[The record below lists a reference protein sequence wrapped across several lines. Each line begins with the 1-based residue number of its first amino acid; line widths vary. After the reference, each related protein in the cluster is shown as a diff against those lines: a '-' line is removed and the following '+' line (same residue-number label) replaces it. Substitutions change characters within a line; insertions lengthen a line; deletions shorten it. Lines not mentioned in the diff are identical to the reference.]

1 MTQRILVA
9 EPSRTLATLVR
20 LTLAGDGVSLE
31 FTTDGRAALEAARRL
46 RPNLVIADA
55 GLPGLDGYDLTEAL
69 RAEPT
74 LAGVPV
80 LLTVPDYEHPD
91 AARLARV
98 GVTDVLTKPFERHA
112 LLERVRAL
120 LADGGPESAAP
131 PAATE
136 PPAPSPAA
144 SPAPSPAASPAPAGN
159 LEAMVARIVNDR
171 LAALVAERLPALVE
185 AALTQQL
192 GSRIDAV
199 LDREVPRLVASRAET
214 VIWKV
219 VPEMAEDLIREELA
233 RLTEELDA

>member
-46 RPNLVIADA
+46 RPTLVIADA

-69 RAEPT
+69 RAEPS

-91 AARLARV
+91 AARMARV

-120 LADGGPESAAP
+120 LADGAPEPAPARAAAP
-131 PAATE
+131 RPASSQ
-136 PPAPSPAA
+136 P
-144 SPAPSPAASPAPAGN
+144 ASPAPAGN
-159 LEAMVARIVNDR
+159 LEAMVASMVNDR

-185 AALTQQL
+185 EALRQQL
-192 GSRIDAV
+192 GPRIDEV
-199 LDREVPRLVASRAET
+199 LDRDVPKLVASRAET

-233 RLTEELDA
+233 RLTEELDG